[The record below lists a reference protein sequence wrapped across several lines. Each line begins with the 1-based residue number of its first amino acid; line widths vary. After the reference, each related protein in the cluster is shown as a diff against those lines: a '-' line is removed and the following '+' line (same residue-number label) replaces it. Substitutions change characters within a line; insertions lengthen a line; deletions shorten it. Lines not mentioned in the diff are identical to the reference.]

1 METTNLSKIRRDK
14 MLSTINKIK
23 KNITDESILTN
34 LSMIENELTKKKY
47 GLIWEEHEERV
58 DKELETKIP
67 TFEEIKDKEIVSNP
81 NEKFNFLLEGDN
93 LHSLYLLEKT
103 HENRIDVIIIDPPYN
118 TGGKDF
124 IYNDTFIDAVDSFRH
139 SKWLSFMSRRLTLA
153 KKLLK
158 ESGVIFINI
167 DDNEHSQLKLLCDN
181 IFGEENFITSFPWHN
196 RTSIQNDTDLSINH
210 EYILTYAKKRR
221 YIERR
226 LKITNKNRWFDI
238 KEFAFQPMSADKSKF
253 SNPDNDP
260 RGIWKAD
267 PFDAPAIRP
276 NLTYKIVNPNTGET
290 YLPPKGRHWRTE
302 QAKCEALLKD
312 NRIVF
317 GKNGKSKP
325 QLKVFYDEVS
335 EKGQVRNSWLDS
347 EEYGTSTMA
356 KKELLDIL
364 NDSNAENI
372 FSTPKPVSLYK
383 KLLEMSI
390 FPNVKNPIILDF
402 FAGSGTTGQ
411 AVLEYNKEF
420 DKNAKFILCTNNESN
435 ICEEITFE
443 RIARIINGYT
453 NSKNKH
459 IIGLSSNLKY
469 YRCTYIPRLNTEKE
483 NLSNNLMKNI
493 NNLIQLENGINI
505 DNKEIQVYYNED
517 DFDKFTS
524 NTNLLNVCNKVYIS
538 SDILLTFKQSQIL
551 KDNNI
556 ELYIIPD
563 YYFKDELMEVL

>member
-14 MLSTINKIK
+14 MLSTINEIK